1 MPKMRERTYGAGLRR
16 ERMLLIFTEK
26 VQFRTLCDLFE
37 NCASE
42 ISQCSYESRR
52 SVSENPR
59 ALKKSYFFSNVP
71 KGFTEQ

>member
-1 MPKMRERTYGAGLRR
+1 MPKMRERTDGAGLRR

-42 ISQCSYESRR
+42 ISQCSYESR
-52 SVSENPR
+52 SLLENPR

-71 KGFTEQ
+71 KGFTE